1 MKEGRLL
8 GLGVRAQHHTFCK
21 DLIVCP
27 TVEGTLDAINFSFQ
41 GSPQKSG
48 ERSALGAGSVRSLD
62 YSHPLRIVETTEGR
76 ALR

>member
-8 GLGVRAQHHTFCK
+8 GVGVRAQHHALCK

-27 TVEGTLDAINFSFQ
+27 PVEGTLDAINFSFQ
-41 GSPQKSG
+41 GSPPKPG
-48 ERSALGAGSVRSLD
+48 EPGALGAGSVRSLE

-76 ALR
+76 ELR